1 MRMPSGEEHLMHSD
15 GGWIEGETRAERIDE
30 MLNRGCS
37 MPEDARGGAAVWDE
51 DEMIDQRQ
59 SRGCTWYPE
68 EAEGGAAIW
77 QEDKI

>member
-1 MRMPSGEEHLMHSD
+1 MHSD